1 MAEAP
6 YGRPYKPYPWPW
18 GHPSILSV
26 AVEKKRRQANYWLD
40 ANLGKDE
47 DDADENDSDSE
58 YCPSEGSGASSVGS
72 GSGSSIGD
80 SDWDTIDDELA
91 YLRTD
96 AKSGWPVSPTP
107 SLRKL
112 EQEDELA
119 RQIEQLVK
127 AEQDAAAAYNPD
139 EAVSLITQF
148 YELLVTM
155 GHYPEGSIRY
165 PPHTDPPV
173 NEELA
178 AQLGYPAAAIS
189 LMRRL
194 PYLARK
200 FNDGIPQH
208 EILPGTRFADYTCEE
223 DLGEGRRPNPYP
235 YIDGCPDIDPWLL
248 PFMLSD
254 RDGWNI
260 MLDTQLGV
268 VRAYSTWARMQE
280 DTVEWRRHGHVP
292 DSEFERDEAT
302 KTEYRRAPLVPA
314 AHYFSE
320 LIYAYRSL
328 KELPVISADRSEPH
342 RERHALSYSEW
353 ALNLEREEQ
362 ETLLTLY
369 RECGWPDEWR
379 RAEFIEKWEV
389 KKKDIDARRRAAWEK
404 ECKEG

>member
-1 MAEAP
+1 MAEVP
-6 YGRPYKPYPWPW
+6 YARPYKPYPWPW
-18 GHPSILSV
+18 GHPSFLTV
-26 AVEKKRRQANYWLD
+26 AVDERRREAKYWLD
-40 ANLGKDE
+40 ADLGE
-47 DDADENDSDSE
+47 DGDDENSE
-58 YCPSEGSGASSVGS
+58 YCPSESSS
-72 GSGSSIGD
+72 TSSGSSGSDSSTGD

-96 AKSGWPVSPTP
+96 AESGWRAMSPTP
-107 SLRKL
+107 SLKKL
-112 EQEDELA
+112 EEEDELA
-119 RQIEQLVK
+119 RQIEQLIT
-127 AEQDAAAAYNPD
+127 AEQDAAAAYNP
-139 EAVSLITQF
+139 EEVISLIIQF

-178 AQLGYPAAAIS
+178 AQLGYPEAAIS

-194 PYLARK
+194 PYLTREV
-200 FNDGIPQH
+200 NTSDQH
-208 EILPGTRFADYTCEE
+208 EILPRTRLADYTHER
-223 DLGEGRRPNPYP
+223 DLEEGRHPYP
-235 YIDGCPDIDPWLL
+235 YDDYPDIDPWLL
-248 PFMLSD
+248 PVVLPG

-268 VRAYSTWARMQE
+268 VRAYSTRGWLRE
-280 DTVEWRRHGHVP
+280 DSVEWRRHGDVL
-292 DSEFERDEAT
+292 DSQFDEAG
-302 KTEYRRAPLVPA
+302 KTQYRRAPLVRA

-328 KELPVISADRSEPH
+328 KRLPIIDADRSEPY
-342 RERHALSYSEW
+342 REGHSPSYSKW

-379 RAEFIEKWEV
+379 RAEFIKKWQV
-389 KKKDIDARRRAAWEK
+389 KKRDIDARSRAAWEK
-404 ECKEG
+404 DYKERFPD

>member
-1 MAEAP
+1 MSWTTSAQTQ
-6 YGRPYKPYPWPW
+6 K
-18 GHPSILSV
+18 
-26 AVEKKRRQANYWLD
+26 
-40 ANLGKDE
+40 
-47 DDADENDSDSE
+47 
-58 YCPSEGSGASSVGS
+58 
-72 GSGSSIGD
+72 
-80 SDWDTIDDELA
+80 
-91 YLRTD
+91 
-96 AKSGWPVSPTP
+96 
-107 SLRKL
+107 
-112 EQEDELA
+112 EDELA

-139 EAVSLITQF
+139 EVVSLITQF

-194 PYLARK
+194 PVFGQKIQHRHTT
-200 FNDGIPQH
+200 H
-208 EILPGTRFADYTCEE
+208 EILPRTRFADYTAKKTLERAAV
-223 DLGEGRRPNPYP
+223 LAHTH
-235 YIDGCPDIDPWLL
+235 
-248 PFMLSD
+248 

-268 VRAYSTWARMQE
+268 VRAYSTEARMQE
-280 DTVEWRRHGHVP
+280 GIVEWRRHGHVP

-328 KELPVISADRSEPH
+328 KRLPVISADRSEPH
-342 RERHALSYSEW
+342 REGHASSYSEW
-353 ALNLEREEQ
+353 A
-362 ETLLTLY
+362 
-369 RECGWPDEWR
+369 
-379 RAEFIEKWEV
+379 
-389 KKKDIDARRRAAWEK
+389 
-404 ECKEG
+404 